1 LGLVLKA
8 GVLYFAAVFAAGFT
22 LGAVRVTLIAPRI
35 GERAAELMETPVML
49 AVIVLSARW
58 VVRRFALASAPA
70 IRLGTGMLALV
81 LMLAAEFCFV
91 LRLRGLTVAEYLASR
106 DPVTGTA
113 YYASLGVFALMPLV
127 VGRNRGVPPL
137 ESNRN
142 SPAGVGP

>member
-1 LGLVLKA
+1 LGLVLIA
-8 GVLYFAAVFAAGFT
+8 GVLYFAAVFAAGFA
-22 LGAVRVTLIAPRI
+22 LGAVRVALIAPRI

-58 VVRRFALASAPA
+58 VVRRFALAPAPA

-81 LMLAAEFCFV
+81 LMLAAEFFLV
-91 LRLRGLTVAEYLASR
+91 LRLRGLTVVEYLAGR
-106 DPVTGTA
+106 DPVSGTA

-142 SPAGVGP
+142 SPGGVGP